1 MTQRVRHNH
10 TSHPDAD
17 TQAHPRLV
25 ALARLLAR
33 QAARRDFAERD
44 PHASDT
50 GDQDTDDDQ

>member
-44 PHASDT
+44 PHDLDAR
-50 GDQDTDDDQ
+50 DQDTDHAQ